1 MPASANAP
9 DRQADID
16 RRCAEHA
23 RALTGAGV
31 GFARFDGEDLSGLDL
46 ADRNLQD
53 ASFCDCDL
61 TGANLSGSDLRGANF
76 SGATLIGARLI
87 GANLDDT
94 DLRGCDMSEADL
106 SASQCQNAD
115 FRELSRLPA
124 RGGDGIP
131 TASVQSTKLGNARL
145 GGVNFSHARLAGVEA
160 EGADFSDANLN
171 NSRLL
176 RAKLKNAVMQ
186 RAILTAT
193 DFSGADLTD
202 ADMRGALEK
211 DLKLAHAITSG
222 MLTGELEE
230 VSETGF
236 EPDDDVRPLS
246 SKLRDHEKLCRTQGK
261 EGAPASFKGMDM
273 REAGDLCDRELTAM
287 QAHGANFS
295 GMDMRTV
302 ALQGAKLV
310 QADLRGCDLRD
321 ADLRG
326 ADLSGANL
334 SHADLRGARLDSLT
348 LGGGRSLATNLTGVI
363 SRYARWE
370 NAQIKGITADGADF
384 AYARISSDQA
394 GNLGA
399 AEIDD
404 AIQS

>member
-1 MPASANAP
+1 MPATANAP
-9 DRQADID
+9 DRQQEID
-16 RRCAEHA
+16 RICDEHA
-23 RALTGAGV
+23 RALSGSGG
-31 GFARFDGEDLSGLDL
+31 GFARFDGEDLSRLVLTNRD
-46 ADRNLQD
+46 LQD
-53 ASFCDCDL
+53 ASFADCDL
-61 TGANLSGSDLRGANF
+61 SGADLSGSDLRGANF
-76 SGATLIGARLI
+76 SGAKLVGARLI

-115 FRELSRLPA
+115 FRELARLPA
-124 RGGDGIP
+124 IGSEGTP

-193 DFSGADLTD
+193 DMSGADLTD

-211 DLKLAHAITSG
+211 DLKLAQAITSG
-222 MLTGELEE
+222 MLTGELDEE
-230 VSETGF
+230 ATNGF
-236 EPDDDVRPLS
+236 EPDDDPRPLT

-261 EGAPASFKGMDM
+261 DGAPASFKGMDM
-273 REAGDLCDRELTAM
+273 REVGDLRERELTAM

-295 GMDMRTV
+295 GMDMRDI

-348 LGGGRSLATNLTGVI
+348 LGAGRSLPSNLANADCRYTLWEGAQLNGVAAT
-363 SRYARWE
+363 
-370 NAQIKGITADGADF
+370 GACF
-384 AYARISSDQA
+384 AYARISDEQA
-394 GNLGA
+394 TTLA
-399 AEIDD
+399 AADLADVIR
-404 AIQS
+404 A